1 MAVSKGLSIVW
12 GVSTTA
18 LTGFS
23 AAATSPEGY
32 IVTGEDWET
41 SATLEEIKNGSGE
54 TAALYW
60 YDYKKVLNLKCFPSA
75 SATNT
80 ATAVNVPEVGEKVI
94 VTSGDANI
102 AGTYLCTSHSNT
114 RKQDGILEF
123 DIELTQWAAIDESTA
138 AN

>member
-41 SATLEEIKNGSGE
+41 S
-54 TAALYW
+54 
-60 YDYKKVLNLKCFPSA
+60 
-75 SATNT
+75 
-80 ATAVNVPEVGEKVI
+80 
-94 VTSGDANI
+94 
-102 AGTYLCTSHSNT
+102 
-114 RKQDGILEF
+114 
-123 DIELTQWAAIDESTA
+123 
-138 AN
+138 